1 VNLRIEGN
9 LSELRQL
16 YQVLST
22 RYDLSASKLYSNAM
36 SGEDRATIKKKI
48 PPFPASEITD
58 EMIQRHGER
67 VFRLY
72 ISNVI
77 VGNRDNI

>member
-1 VNLRIEGN
+1 
-9 LSELRQL
+9 
-16 YQVLST
+16 
-22 RYDLSASKLYSNAM
+22 M